1 MIINN
6 NEHAHFVAQDAWGSG
21 NNVKFMWKHNQFC
34 NKVQSFQFMPV
45 ESKQNYVSMSLQ
57 LSLALIA
64 GKERKGI
71 ARKERKKILQEKK
84 ESAEMVQGIAN
95 MTMLLYI

>member
-1 MIINN
+1 
-6 NEHAHFVAQDAWGSG
+6 
-21 NNVKFMWKHNQFC
+21 
-34 NKVQSFQFMPV
+34 MPV